1 MFNWLRSVRKR
12 RRRLTKRKRRQHGGG
27 SNPYFKVKYG
37 DVEVAGQTLRK
48 DLTCAIPSVELAT
61 SSGDL
66 YTLIMDD
73 PDSQTKFPFIHWF
86 VINIKGS
93 DFSSGEAV
101 YDYEGP
107 TSKHRYVFQLYKQ
120 LLGSAPRP
128 KVPADRSIYDKQ
140 LFIRNQQLQ
149 PVGSPLYFFVKS

>member
-1 MFNWLRSVRKR
+1 MR
-12 RRRLTKRKRRQHGGG
+12 GG

-37 DVEVAGQTLRK
+37 DVEVAGQSLAK
-48 DLTCAIPSVELAT
+48 DLTGAIPSVELAT

-73 PDSQTKFPFIHWF
+73 PDSRTNIFAKTKFPFIHWF

-93 DFSSGEAV
+93 DFSSGDAV
-101 YDYEGP
+101 YEYEGP
-107 TSKHRYVFQLYKQ
+107 APPSGRHRYVFQLYKQ

-128 KVPADRSIYDKQ
+128 KVSADRSIYDKQ

-149 PVGSPLYFFVKS
+149 PIGSPLYFFVGNA